1 LDPFVGGMIAVAEAC
16 RNVSCTGAEPI
27 ALTDCLNFGNPEK
40 LDIYYQLEEAV
51 KGIAEAGR
59 ALGVPVIS
67 GNVSLYNESQ
77 GTGIYPTPVIG
88 ALGLLEDVRRHCGA
102 GFRGAGDTVV
112 LLGSSNLRGDSQAL
126 AGSEYLELVHG
137 LVAGQPALDLV
148 LEASLQKACR
158 RLVSDGVARSAHDC
172 SDGGL
177 AVTLA
182 ESCIAGDVGL
192 TVDAE
197 FSGRWDAALFGET
210 QSRIVVSLAPADLA
224 RLERICS
231 DEGVPW
237 VELGTTGGDSLGI
250 AGLMESPLAE
260 MRDSWQGGLIR
271 ALEQK

>member
-1 LDPFVGGMIAVAEAC
+1 
-16 RNVSCTGAEPI
+16 
-27 ALTDCLNFGNPEK
+27 
-40 LDIYYQLEEAV
+40 
-51 KGIAEAGR
+51 
-59 ALGVPVIS
+59 
-67 GNVSLYNESQ
+67 
-77 GTGIYPTPVIG
+77 
-88 ALGLLEDVRRHCGA
+88 
-102 GFRGAGDTVV
+102 
-112 LLGSSNLRGDSQAL
+112 SSNLHGDSQSL

-224 RLERICS
+224 KLERICS

-250 AGLMESPLAE
+250 AGVMDSSLAE